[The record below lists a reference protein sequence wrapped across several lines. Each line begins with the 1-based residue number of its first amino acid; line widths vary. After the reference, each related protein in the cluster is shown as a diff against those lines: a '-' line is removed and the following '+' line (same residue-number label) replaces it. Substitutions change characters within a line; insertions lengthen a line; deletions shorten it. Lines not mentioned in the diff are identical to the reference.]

1 MQLSYIIAISFLA
14 GLLICIGFYF
24 LIFRSQSWSPLRPSR
39 EHSLLR
45 SGSDHGDESD
55 HQIEFEDFMGKK
67 PLPSNS
73 HRNNFQLA
81 PGIEIGP
88 GYRQAANTDEDDIL
102 EITL

>member
-1 MQLSYIIAISFLA
+1 MSRCKSCQP
-14 GLLICIGFYF
+14 
-24 LIFRSQSWSPLRPSR
+24 FRSSR
-39 EHSLLR
+39 EHSLLL

-67 PLPSNS
+67 SIPESGRKS
-73 HRNNFQLA
+73 YQLA

-88 GYRQAANTDEDDIL
+88 GYSQAANTDEDDIL